1 MATTRFI
8 DIKIRTA
15 GSATKAKKLDQVM
28 KALGKQIDK
37 VTASILKLGSALAKT
52 NNKILQTA
60 KQLKKLNSITSSS
73 TKRSLELNT
82 ASAKLARTLDDQK
95 GEARELA
102 RALKNAKRES
112 RALTRSFNG
121 LDKQT
126 KSLGRTTERTTV
138 LTTGL
143 SRVAVGVISAIAV
156 TSIVRYSDAFTSLQ
170 NQLRQTTTSTEG
182 LAART
187 EEILALSNRTRS
199 SVSAVGE
206 SFTQL
211 SLATESLNLTDERRL
226 RLTETIAKSFTIS
239 GKTQAQAT
247 EATRQLN
254 QAFSSGVLRGQE
266 YNTIIENAPE
276 IFKALQ
282 RSTGRTAGELR
293 KLADTGK
300 LSSAVLIKAL
310 DEAADIIDK
319 KFAASI
325 ATFAQNMEVANN
337 NMIAFVGSST
347 AVKNVVGG
355 AGAAL
360 VSVSENLEILTDF
373 IILGAVAFAARM
385 IPAVTAYT
393 TSVVTNTIAQA
404 TATKATTGLSA
415 AMGIQAAS
423 ATRATIAV
431 NILSIAAR
439 GATAAMALIGGPL
452 GAALLAATAIF
463 LFVDASSD
471 AEESSDKYAESLRKL
486 NLELNNTT
494 EKQRESNAALRESA
508 IDDVKREIASLTKEL
523 EANIQ
528 ASADANKSSVGF
540 GAGLS
545 VASTK
550 INPLIAEIKALE
562 ESLFQLESA
571 VPKADILAGV
581 FETEGTVGGGTLE
594 GKEAPKQKL
603 SGESAFLAGLK
614 LETEALQNELAARR
628 LIRNGDISEEEA
640 MLALAA
646 DNKLLRDEAK
656 FEIELEKLGT
666 DEEAKTELR
675 AAFTEQQLLN
685 EKLFQEALTEVNT
698 VEIDKRIALEL
709 AGNKRVLDS
718 KIATQNAA
726 VNLLSVFAGKSKI
739 AAIALLAIQKGLAIS
754 QTLTGALA
762 GSVKVFGELPYPA
775 AVVASGQILA
785 QGKITAGLIAA
796 TGIAQ
801 GASIA
806 GGGGTVSTASTIGGG
821 ATLTTGTPAA
831 QTISQQTRVIDIR
844 IDDNAL
850 LTGSMFKDA
859 LNTVLESDSD
869 VAISITNAQSEAE
882 RTGAI

>member
-15 GSATKAKKLDQVM
+15 GSAAKAKKLDTVM

-37 VTASILKLGSALAKT
+37 VTASVLKLGSALAKT

-95 GEARELA
+95 GEARELV
-102 RALKNAKRES
+102 RALKSAKRES
-112 RALTRSFNG
+112 KALTRSFDG

-126 KSLGRTTERTTV
+126 RSLGRTTERTTI
-138 LTTGL
+138 LTTGF

-156 TSIVRYSDAFTSLQ
+156 TSITRYSDAFTSLQ

-182 LAART
+182 LTERT
-187 EEILALSNRTRS
+187 EDILALANRTRS
-199 SVSAVGE
+199 SVTAVGE

-211 SLATESLNLTDERRL
+211 TLATESLNLTDERRL
-226 RLTETIAKSFTIS
+226 RLTETIAKSFTLS

-247 EATRQLN
+247 ESTRQLN

-282 RSTGRTAGELR
+282 RSTGKTAGELR

-300 LSSAVLIKAL
+300 LSSAVLIRAL

-325 ATFAQNMEVANN
+325 ATFAQDMEVANN

-355 AGAAL
+355 AGAAI
-360 VSVSENLEILTDF
+360 VSVSENLETLTDF

-393 TSVVTNTIAQA
+393 TSIVTNTIAQA
-404 TATKATTGLSA
+404 TATKATTGFSA
-415 AMGIQAAS
+415 AMGIQAAA

-431 NILSIAAR
+431 NVLSIAAR

-463 LFVDASSD
+463 LFVDASTD

-486 NLELNNTT
+486 NTELNNTT
-494 EKQRESNAALRESA
+494 KKQRESNAALRASS
-508 IDDVKREIASLTKEL
+508 ILDVKKEIAELTSDLADQE
-523 EANIQ
+523 Q
-528 ASADANKSSVGF
+528 AMITLSQSTRVAGSGLA
-540 GAGLS
+540 GAAQQAQAL
-545 VASTK
+545 TDR
-550 INPLIAEIKALE
+550 INALK
-562 ESLFQLESA
+562 ESLFDLESA
-571 VPKADILAGV
+571 VPKTDILAGV
-581 FETEGTVGGGTLE
+581 FETEGTVGGGTLD
-594 GKEAPKQKL
+594 GKEPPKQKL
-603 SGESAFLAGLK
+603 DGDSAFVTGLK

-628 LIRNGDISEEEA
+628 LIRQGDLSEEEA

-646 DNKLLRDEAK
+646 DNRLLREENK
-656 FEIELEKLGT
+656 FQLELEKLGT
-666 DEEAKTELR
+666 DEVAKTELR
-675 AAFTEQQLLN
+675 DLFDANQL
-685 EKLFQEALTEVNT
+685 EKARLFQEELTEITTESTN
-698 VEIDKRIALEL
+698 DRLKLEESYS
-709 AGNKRVLDS
+709 AQVTAMRFGVAS
-718 KIATQNAA
+718 QA
-726 VNLLSVFAGKSKI
+726 VNLLKGLVGDSKVV
-739 AAIALLAIQKGLAIS
+739 AIALIGIEKGLAIG
-754 QTLTGALA
+754 QTLINSQVAATRALA
-762 GSVKVFGELPYPA
+762 VLGPISGPPA
-775 AVVASGQILA
+775 AASMIA
-785 QGKITAGLIAA
+785 FGKISAGLIAA
-796 TGIAQ
+796 TGISQA
-801 GASIA
+801 ASL
-806 GGGGTVSTASTIGGG
+806 GGGGVPSASGGG
-821 ATLTTGTPAA
+821 AGLAQTPGPTPAA
-831 QTISQQTRVIDIR
+831 QEAIQQKRVVDIR
-844 IDDNAL
+844 IDENAL
-850 LTGSMFKDA
+850 LTGAMFKEA
-859 LNTVLESDSD
+859 LASVLESDTD
-869 VAISITNAQSEAE
+869 IAINITNAQNEAS
-882 RTGAI
+882 RIGAI